1 MTRILVVEDSRTQA
15 QEIQL
20 LLEDVPHEVELAVD
34 GQAALEALRRRA
46 PDLVLTDLE
55 MPRLNGLQ
63 LVEAIHKEFAWVPV
77 VLMTAHGS
85 EEIAALA
92 LSRGAASYI
101 PKAYLDRDVVPTL
114 ERILALTGAG
124 RQHVKAVE
132 RMAKFDLQFTLD
144 NDPAA
149 IAPILGF
156 LNEIIEHLRLCDA
169 TERTR
174 VSVALQEA
182 CLNAIYHGNLEV
194 NSDLRQ
200 EDESIYHDLVKT
212 RRSQAPY
219 GDRRAHLDVIIT
231 PDEAVY
237 TVRDEGPG
245 FDPSCLPDPDAPQ
258 NLEKIGGRG
267 LLLIR
272 TFMDMVQHNKLGNA
286 ITMVKR
292 RERLAL

>member
-1 MTRILVVEDSRTQA
+1 MARVLVVEDSRTQA
-15 QEIQL
+15 LEIQL

-34 GQAALEALRRRA
+34 GQAALESLRRRT
-46 PDLVLTDLE
+46 PDIVLTDLE

-63 LVEAIHKEFAWVPV
+63 LVEAIRKEFSSVPV

-101 PKAYLDRDVVPTL
+101 PKAYLRHDVVPTV

-132 RMAKFDLQFTLD
+132 HLAKFDLRFVLD

-156 LNEIIEHLRLCDA
+156 LNEILEHLRLCDA
-169 TERTR
+169 TERMR
-174 VSVALQEA
+174 VGIALQEA

-194 NSDLRQ
+194 GSDLRQ

-212 RRSQAPY
+212 RRRQQPY
-219 GDRRAHLDVIIT
+219 CDRRAHLDVIIT
-231 PDEAVY
+231 PDEAAC
-237 TVRDEGPG
+237 TVRDEGRG

-272 TFMDMVQHNKLGNA
+272 TFMDQVHHNELGNT

-292 RERLAL
+292 RDR